1 MSAELGS
8 SQMLTEVA
16 PLGAQ
21 AAFPDAP
28 GTARGPGRTPD
39 PTPDPALDAA
49 LDPAD
54 AAPDGRAAAGPVP
67 PSADAADPGD
77 SGPAAVPVP
86 AAALAA
92 AVPAPAG
99 PLDDEVADPDAPDP
113 DAAADPGAAAPD
125 AVSSGSIDTRTLSRA
140 LFLRLAELPPGD
152 SPERTYV
159 RDTLIELNLPLVRY
173 AAARF
178 RSRNEP
184 MEDIVQVGTI
194 GLIKAIDR
202 FDCRRGTEFPTFAMP
217 TVIGEIKRYFRDT
230 SWSVRV
236 PRRLQELR
244 LALTKASDDLAQRL
258 DRSPT
263 VPELAQYLGV
273 SDEDV
278 VDGLAVGNAYTA
290 SSLDS
295 PAPEEDGG
303 EGSLADRL
311 GYEDTALEGVEYRES
326 LKPLLAQLPARERR
340 IIMLRFF
347 GNMTQSQI
355 GDEVGISQMHV
366 SRLLTRTLAQLR
378 AGLIA
383 D

>member
-1 MSAELGS
+1 MSTELGS
-8 SQMLTEVA
+8 SKVLT
-16 PLGAQ
+16 L
-21 AAFPDAP
+21 
-28 GTARGPGRTPD
+28 TP
-39 PTPDPALDAA
+39 
-49 LDPAD
+49 
-54 AAPDGRAAAGPVP
+54 
-67 PSADAADPGD
+67 
-77 SGPAAVPVP
+77 VPVP
-86 AAALAA
+86 TQTTAPTATESAEATPPPLVVTSGAL
-92 AVPAPAG
+92 
-99 PLDDEVADPDAPDP
+99 
-113 DAAADPGAAAPD
+113 
-125 AVSSGSIDTRTLSRA
+125 DTRTLSRS
-140 LFLRLAELPPGD
+140 LFLRLRALDTEGVAAD

-202 FDCRRGTEFPTFAMP
+202 FDCERGVEFPTFAMP
-217 TVIGEIKRYFRDT
+217 TVVGEIKRFFRDT

-244 LALTKASDDLAQRL
+244 LALTKASDELAQKL

-263 VPELAQYLGV
+263 VPELAAVLGV
-273 SDEDV
+273 SEEDV

-295 PAPEEDGG
+295 PSPEDDGG

-326 LKPLLAQLPARERR
+326 LKPLLAKLPPRERQ

-347 GNMTQSQI
+347 ANMTQSQI
-355 GDEVGISQMHV
+355 GEEVGISQMHV

-378 AGLIA
+378 EGLIA

>member
-1 MSAELGS
+1 MSAEQGS
-8 SQMLTEVA
+8 SKVLTLTPVPVLVSEPVPTQKTAATAAESEALLPPAPTVA
-16 PLGAQ
+16 PE
-21 AAFPDAP
+21 
-28 GTARGPGRTPD
+28 
-39 PTPDPALDAA
+39 AL
-49 LDPAD
+49 
-54 AAPDGRAAAGPVP
+54 
-67 PSADAADPGD
+67 
-77 SGPAAVPVP
+77 
-86 AAALAA
+86 
-92 AVPAPAG
+92 
-99 PLDDEVADPDAPDP
+99 
-113 DAAADPGAAAPD
+113 
-125 AVSSGSIDTRTLSRA
+125 DTRTLSRS
-140 LFLRLAELPPGD
+140 LFLRLRALDAVGAAAD
-152 SPERTYV
+152 SPERTHV

-202 FDCRRGTEFPTFAMP
+202 FDCERGVEFPTFAMP
-217 TVIGEIKRYFRDT
+217 TVVGEIKRFFRDT

-244 LALTKASDDLAQRL
+244 LALTKASDELAQKL

-263 VPELAQYLGV
+263 VPELAAVLGV
-273 SDEDV
+273 SEEDV

-295 PAPEEDGG
+295 PSPEDDGG

-311 GYEDTALEGVEYRES
+311 GYEDAALEGVEYRES
-326 LKPLLAQLPARERR
+326 LKPLLAKLPPRERQ

-347 GNMTQSQI
+347 ANMTQSQI
-355 GDEVGISQMHV
+355 GEEVGISQMHV

-378 AGLIA
+378 EGLIS

>member
-1 MSAELGS
+1 MSTELGS
-8 SQMLTEVA
+8 SKVLT
-16 PLGAQ
+16 L
-21 AAFPDAP
+21 
-28 GTARGPGRTPD
+28 TP
-39 PTPDPALDAA
+39 
-49 LDPAD
+49 
-54 AAPDGRAAAGPVP
+54 
-67 PSADAADPGD
+67 
-77 SGPAAVPVP
+77 VPVP
-86 AAALAA
+86 TQTTAPTAAESAETAPPPMVVTSGAL
-92 AVPAPAG
+92 
-99 PLDDEVADPDAPDP
+99 
-113 DAAADPGAAAPD
+113 
-125 AVSSGSIDTRTLSRA
+125 DTRTLSRS
-140 LFLRLAELPPGD
+140 LFLRLRALDTEGVAAD

-202 FDCRRGTEFPTFAMP
+202 FDCERGVEFPTFAMP
-217 TVIGEIKRYFRDT
+217 TVVGEIKRFFRDT

-244 LALTKASDDLAQRL
+244 LALTKASDELAQKL

-263 VPELAQYLGV
+263 VPELAAVLGV
-273 SDEDV
+273 SEEDV

-295 PAPEEDGG
+295 PSPEDDGG

-326 LKPLLAQLPARERR
+326 LKPLLAKLPPRERQ

-347 GNMTQSQI
+347 ANMTQSQI
-355 GDEVGISQMHV
+355 GEEVGISQMHV

-378 AGLIA
+378 EGLIA

>member
-1 MSAELGS
+1 MSVELGS
-8 SQMLTEVA
+8 SKVLAENTSPAPGAPPGPAEPGSVSPVLDGVA
-16 PLGAQ
+16 PDDLAG
-21 AAFPDAP
+21 
-28 GTARGPGRTPD
+28 GE
-39 PTPDPALDAA
+39 PAEL
-49 LDPAD
+49 
-54 AAPDGRAAAGPVP
+54 AGVV
-67 PSADAADPGD
+67 
-77 SGPAAVPVP
+77 AAVP
-86 AAALAA
+86 
-92 AVPAPAG
+92 
-99 PLDDEVADPDAPDP
+99 DSDT
-113 DAAADPGAAAPD
+113 
-125 AVSSGSIDTRTLSRA
+125 IDTRTLSRS
-140 LFLRLAELPPGD
+140 LFLRLAALDKAAAE
-152 SPERTYV
+152 SPETANTAERMYV

-202 FDCRRGTEFPTFAMP
+202 FDCERGVEFPTFAMP
-217 TVIGEIKRYFRDT
+217 TVVGEIKRFFRDT

-244 LALTKASDDLAQRL
+244 LALTKASDELSQTL

-263 VPELAQYLGV
+263 VTELAGCLGV
-273 SDEDV
+273 SEEDV

-295 PAPEEDGG
+295 PALEEDGG

-311 GYEDTALEGVEYRES
+311 GYEDSALEGVEYRES
-326 LKPLLAQLPARERR
+326 LKPLLAKLPPRERQ

-347 GNMTQSQI
+347 ANMTQSQI
-355 GDEVGISQMHV
+355 GEEVGISQMHV

-378 AGLIA
+378 EGLIA
-383 D
+383 ED

>member
-1 MSAELGS
+1 MSADQGS
-8 SQMLTEVA
+8 SKVLTPTKSEAA
-16 PLGAQ
+16 PKELDALDVLDGFEGVTALDAVPALDTVPAQ
-21 AAFPDAP
+21 AADPAVE
-28 GTARGPGRTPD
+28 TLPD
-39 PTPDPALDAA
+39 PQVAA
-49 LDPAD
+49 N
-54 AAPDGRAAAGPVP
+54 
-67 PSADAADPGD
+67 
-77 SGPAAVPVP
+77 
-86 AAALAA
+86 
-92 AVPAPAG
+92 
-99 PLDDEVADPDAPDP
+99 
-113 DAAADPGAAAPD
+113 
-125 AVSSGSIDTRTLSRA
+125 IDTRTLSRS
-140 LFLRLAELPPGD
+140 LFLRLAALEQD
-152 SPERTYV
+152 SPERAYV

-202 FDCRRGTEFPTFAMP
+202 FDCERGVEFPTFAMP
-217 TVIGEIKRYFRDT
+217 TVVGEIKRFFRDT

-244 LALTKASDDLAQRL
+244 LALTKASDELSQKL

-263 VPELAQYLGV
+263 VTELAAVLGV
-273 SDEDV
+273 SEEDV

-295 PAPEEDGG
+295 PAPEDDGG

-326 LKPLLAQLPARERR
+326 LKPLLAKLPPRERR

-347 GNMTQSQI
+347 ANMTQSQI
-355 GDEVGISQMHV
+355 GEEVGISQMHV

-378 AGLIA
+378 EGLIS

>member
-1 MSAELGS
+1 MSVEQGS
-8 SQMLTEVA
+8 SKVLTLTPA
-16 PLGAQ
+16 PVLSPTSEQLSSVSATDETLPKPSASLS
-21 AAFPDAP
+21 AADSPP
-28 GTARGPGRTPD
+28 E
-39 PTPDPALDAA
+39 
-49 LDPAD
+49 
-54 AAPDGRAAAGPVP
+54 
-67 PSADAADPGD
+67 PSADAGD
-77 SGPAAVPVP
+77 G
-86 AAALAA
+86 
-92 AVPAPAG
+92 G
-99 PLDDEVADPDAPDP
+99 
-113 DAAADPGAAAPD
+113 GA
-125 AVSSGSIDTRTLSRA
+125 IDTRTLSRS
-140 LFLRLAELPPGD
+140 LFLRLRALDAQQAGD

-202 FDCRRGTEFPTFAMP
+202 FDCERGVEFPTFAMP
-217 TVIGEIKRYFRDT
+217 TVVGEIKRFFRDT

-244 LALTKASDDLAQRL
+244 LALTKASDELAQRL

-263 VPELAQYLGV
+263 VPELAAVLGV
-273 SDEDV
+273 SEEEV

-295 PAPEEDGG
+295 PSPEDEGG

-326 LKPLLAQLPARERR
+326 LKPLLAKLPPRERQ

-347 GNMTQSQI
+347 ANMTQSQI
-355 GDEVGISQMHV
+355 GEEVGISQMHV

-378 AGLIA
+378 QGLTA

>member
-1 MSAELGS
+1 MSAEQGS
-8 SQMLTEVA
+8 SKVL
-16 PLGAQ
+16 
-21 AAFPDAP
+21 
-28 GTARGPGRTPD
+28 
-39 PTPDPALDAA
+39 ALAESET
-49 LDPAD
+49 
-54 AAPDGRAAAGPVP
+54 APD
-67 PSADAADPGD
+67 SIE
-77 SGPAAVPVP
+77 
-86 AAALAA
+86 ALAA
-92 AVPAPAG
+92 VEPVGPIDSVGPVGPVGPVEDTRAGEAVPDLDAVPAQALPAT
-99 PLDDEVADPDAPDP
+99 EA
-113 DAAADPGAAAPD
+113 
-125 AVSSGSIDTRTLSRA
+125 IDTRTLSRS
-140 LFLRLAELPPGD
+140 LFLRLAALGED
-152 SPERTYV
+152 SPERAYV

-202 FDCRRGTEFPTFAMP
+202 FDCERGVEFPTFAMP
-217 TVIGEIKRYFRDT
+217 TVVGEIKRFFRDT

-244 LALTKASDDLAQRL
+244 LALTKASDELSQKL

-263 VPELAQYLGV
+263 VGELAAVLGV
-273 SDEDV
+273 SEEDV

-295 PAPEEDGG
+295 PAPEDDGG

-326 LKPLLAQLPARERR
+326 LKPLLAKLPPRERR

-347 GNMTQSQI
+347 ANMTQSQI
-355 GDEVGISQMHV
+355 GEEVGISQMHV
-366 SRLLTRTLAQLR
+366 SRLLTRTLSQLR
-378 AGLIA
+378 EGLIS

>member
-1 MSAELGS
+1 MSAEQGS
-8 SQMLTEVA
+8 SKVLTLSKGTPDGLDRVAATPPARPFAGRSTLDTGLPQPRTEAVTERLTEDATDVPSDVL
-16 PLGAQ
+16 PLL
-21 AAFPDAP
+21 AADVPLIDAP
-28 GTARGPGRTPD
+28 PAGIPPVVTP
-39 PTPDPALDAA
+39 
-49 LDPAD
+49 PAD
-54 AAPDGRAAAGPVP
+54 A
-67 PSADAADPGD
+67 PS
-77 SGPAAVPVP
+77 
-86 AAALAA
+86 
-92 AVPAPAG
+92 
-99 PLDDEVADPDAPDP
+99 
-113 DAAADPGAAAPD
+113 GAAPETGA
-125 AVSSGSIDTRTLSRA
+125 ASSASLDTRTLSRA
-140 LFLRLAELPPGD
+140 LFLRLATLAQD
-152 SPERTYV
+152 SPERAYV

-202 FDCRRGTEFPTFAMP
+202 FDCERGVEFPTFAMP
-217 TVIGEIKRYFRDT
+217 TVVGEIKRFFRDT

-244 LALTKASDDLAQRL
+244 LALTKTSDELAQKL

-263 VPELAQYLGV
+263 VPELAKALGV
-273 SDEDV
+273 SEDDV

-295 PAPEEDGG
+295 PAPEDDGG

-326 LKPLLAQLPARERR
+326 LKPLLAKLPPRERR

-347 GNMTQSQI
+347 ANMTQSQI
-355 GDEVGISQMHV
+355 GEEVGISQMHV

-378 AGLIA
+378 EGLIA

>member
-1 MSAELGS
+1 MSVQLGS
-8 SQMLTEVA
+8 SKVLTGSTAAETLPGA
-16 PLGAQ
+16 PESPGLL
-21 AAFPDAP
+21 PEP
-28 GTARGPGRTPD
+28 TGTAE
-39 PTPDPALDAA
+39 AA
-49 LDPAD
+49 E
-54 AAPDGRAAAGPVP
+54 
-67 PSADAADPGD
+67 
-77 SGPAAVPVP
+77 
-86 AAALAA
+86 
-92 AVPAPAG
+92 VPAPT
-99 PLDDEVADPDAPDP
+99 E
-113 DAAADPGAAAPD
+113 GAVDGAL
-125 AVSSGSIDTRTLSRA
+125 DTRTLSRS
-140 LFLRLAELPPGD
+140 LFLRLAALDRATESGRPA
-152 SPERTYV
+152 SSAERTYV

-202 FDCRRGTEFPTFAMP
+202 FDCERGVEFPTFAMP
-217 TVIGEIKRYFRDT
+217 TVVGEIKRFFRDT

-244 LALTKASDDLAQRL
+244 LALTKASDELSQTL

-263 VPELAQYLGV
+263 VTELATCLGV
-273 SDEDV
+273 SEEDV

-295 PAPEEDGG
+295 PSLEEDGG

-326 LKPLLAQLPARERR
+326 LKPLLAKLPPRERQ

-355 GDEVGISQMHV
+355 GEEVGISQMHV

-378 AGLIA
+378 EGLIA
-383 D
+383 EE

>member
-1 MSAELGS
+1 MSTELGS
-8 SQMLTEVA
+8 SKVLT
-16 PLGAQ
+16 L
-21 AAFPDAP
+21 
-28 GTARGPGRTPD
+28 TP
-39 PTPDPALDAA
+39 
-49 LDPAD
+49 
-54 AAPDGRAAAGPVP
+54 
-67 PSADAADPGD
+67 
-77 SGPAAVPVP
+77 VPVP
-86 AAALAA
+86 TQTTAPTAAESSAGSPADSAVGSSVGSVVDSVESTAPPLPTTSGAL
-92 AVPAPAG
+92 
-99 PLDDEVADPDAPDP
+99 
-113 DAAADPGAAAPD
+113 
-125 AVSSGSIDTRTLSRA
+125 DTRTLSRS
-140 LFLRLAELPPGD
+140 LFLRLRALADEGAAPD

-202 FDCRRGTEFPTFAMP
+202 FDCERGVEFPTFAMP
-217 TVIGEIKRYFRDT
+217 TVVGEIKRFFRDT

-244 LALTKASDDLAQRL
+244 LALTKASDELSQKL

-263 VPELAQYLGV
+263 VPELAAVLGV
-273 SDEDV
+273 SEEDV

-295 PAPEEDGG
+295 PAPEDDGG

-326 LKPLLAQLPARERR
+326 LKPLLAKLPPRERQ

-347 GNMTQSQI
+347 ANMTQSQI
-355 GDEVGISQMHV
+355 GEEVGISQMHV

-378 AGLIA
+378 EGLISE

>member
-1 MSAELGS
+1 MSAEQGS
-8 SQMLTEVA
+8 SKVLTKTVA
-16 PLGAQ
+16 APQKLDALDVLDGFEGA
-21 AAFPDAP
+21 
-28 GTARGPGRTPD
+28 
-39 PTPDPALDAA
+39 PALDAA
-49 LDPAD
+49 PA
-54 AAPDGRAAAGPVP
+54 P
-67 PSADAADPGD
+67 
-77 SGPAAVPVP
+77 
-86 AAALAA
+86 
-92 AVPAPAG
+92 AVPAPA
-99 PLDDEVADPDAPDP
+99 P
-113 DAAADPGAAAPD
+113 DAAPAAEEAAQLP
-125 AVSSGSIDTRTLSRA
+125 VLSGDIDTRTLSRS
-140 LFLRLAELPPGD
+140 LFLRLAALGED
-152 SPERTYV
+152 SPERGYV

-202 FDCRRGTEFPTFAMP
+202 FDCERGVEFPTFAMP
-217 TVIGEIKRYFRDT
+217 TVVGEIKRFFRDT

-244 LALTKASDDLAQRL
+244 LALTKASDELSQRL

-263 VPELAQYLGV
+263 VPELAAALGV
-273 SDEDV
+273 SEEDV

-295 PAPEEDGG
+295 PAPEDDGG

-326 LKPLLAQLPARERR
+326 LKPLLAKLPPRERR

-347 GNMTQSQI
+347 ANMTQSQI
-355 GDEVGISQMHV
+355 GEEVGISQMHV
-366 SRLLTRTLAQLR
+366 SRLLTRTLSQLR
-378 AGLIA
+378 EGLVS

>member
-1 MSAELGS
+1 MSVEQGS
-8 SQMLTEVA
+8 SKVLIK
-16 PLGAQ
+16 
-21 AAFPDAP
+21 DAP
-28 GTARGPGRTPD
+28 DMLDRA
-39 PTPDPALDAA
+39 PAI
-49 LDPAD
+49 
-54 AAPDGRAAAGPVP
+54 PVIP
-67 PSADAADPGD
+67 
-77 SGPAAVPVP
+77 VQPVP
-86 AAALAA
+86 AQAPPIVTQPEAL
-92 AVPAPAG
+92 
-99 PLDDEVADPDAPDP
+99 
-113 DAAADPGAAAPD
+113 
-125 AVSSGSIDTRTLSRA
+125 DTRTLSRS
-140 LFLRLAELPPGD
+140 LFLRLAVLDKD

-202 FDCRRGTEFPTFAMP
+202 FDCGRGVEFPTFAMP
-217 TVIGEIKRYFRDT
+217 TVVGEIKRFFRDT

-244 LALTKASDDLAQRL
+244 LALTKASDELAQKL

-263 VPELAQYLGV
+263 VPELAAVLGV
-273 SDEDV
+273 SEDDV

-295 PAPEEDGG
+295 PSAEDDGG

-326 LKPLLAQLPARERR
+326 LKPLLAKLPPRERQ

-347 GNMTQSQI
+347 ANMTQSQI
-355 GDEVGISQMHV
+355 GEEVGISQMHV
-366 SRLLTRTLAQLR
+366 SRLLTRTLSQLR
-378 AGLIA
+378 EGLIA

>member
-1 MSAELGS
+1 MSTELGS
-8 SQMLTEVA
+8 SKVLT
-16 PLGAQ
+16 L
-21 AAFPDAP
+21 
-28 GTARGPGRTPD
+28 TP
-39 PTPDPALDAA
+39 
-49 LDPAD
+49 
-54 AAPDGRAAAGPVP
+54 
-67 PSADAADPGD
+67 
-77 SGPAAVPVP
+77 VPVP
-86 AAALAA
+86 TQTT
-92 AVPAPAG
+92 APAAT
-99 PLDDEVADPDAPDP
+99 DSTETATTAPP
-113 DAAADPGAAAPD
+113 PMVVTSGAL
-125 AVSSGSIDTRTLSRA
+125 DTRTLSRS
-140 LFLRLAELPPGD
+140 LFLRLRALDTEGVTAD

-202 FDCRRGTEFPTFAMP
+202 FDCERGVEFPTFAMP
-217 TVIGEIKRYFRDT
+217 TVVGEIKRFFRDT

-244 LALTKASDDLAQRL
+244 LALTKASDELAQKL

-263 VPELAQYLGV
+263 VPELAAVLGV
-273 SDEDV
+273 SEEDV

-295 PAPEEDGG
+295 PSTEDDGG

-326 LKPLLAQLPARERR
+326 LKPLLAKLPPRERQ

-347 GNMTQSQI
+347 ANMTQSQI
-355 GDEVGISQMHV
+355 GEEVGISQMHV

-378 AGLIA
+378 EGLIG

>member
-1 MSAELGS
+1 MSVELGS
-8 SQMLTEVA
+8 SKVLAENTTPGA
-16 PLGAQ
+16 PPGPAE
-21 AAFPDAP
+21 PGSAP
-28 GTARGPGRTPD
+28 
-39 PTPDPALDAA
+39 
-49 LDPAD
+49 
-54 AAPDGRAAAGPVP
+54 APQDLVE
-67 PSADAADPGD
+67 
-77 SGPAAVPVP
+77 PAAVV
-86 AAALAA
+86 AA
-92 AVPAPAG
+92 
-99 PLDDEVADPDAPDP
+99 
-113 DAAADPGAAAPD
+113 GAA
-125 AVSSGSIDTRTLSRA
+125 IDTRTLSRS
-140 LFLRLAELPPGD
+140 LFLRLAALDRAAVD
-152 SPERTYV
+152 SPETAPSAERTYV

-202 FDCRRGTEFPTFAMP
+202 FDCERGVEFPTFAMP
-217 TVIGEIKRYFRDT
+217 TVVGEIKRFFRDT

-244 LALTKASDDLAQRL
+244 LALTKASDELSQTL

-263 VPELAQYLGV
+263 VTELATCLGV
-273 SDEDV
+273 SEEDV

-295 PAPEEDGG
+295 PSMEDDGG

-326 LKPLLAQLPARERR
+326 LKPLLAKLPPRERQ

-347 GNMTQSQI
+347 ANMTQSQI
-355 GDEVGISQMHV
+355 GEEVGISQMHV

-378 AGLIA
+378 EGLIA
-383 D
+383 ED

>member
-1 MSAELGS
+1 MSVQLGS
-8 SQMLTEVA
+8 SKVLTGNTAAEA
-16 PLGAQ
+16 LPQPPGATQ
-21 AAFPDAP
+21 DSAVV
-28 GTARGPGRTPD
+28 D
-39 PTPDPALDAA
+39 PEAVSAL
-49 LDPAD
+49 
-54 AAPDGRAAAGPVP
+54 
-67 PSADAADPGD
+67 PS
-77 SGPAAVPVP
+77 VP
-86 AAALAA
+86 AE
-92 AVPAPAG
+92 
-99 PLDDEVADPDAPDP
+99 DDTL
-113 DAAADPGAAAPD
+113 
-125 AVSSGSIDTRTLSRA
+125 DTRTLSRS
-140 LFLRLAELPPGD
+140 LFLRLAALDRAAESGRPAPA
-152 SPERTYV
+152 SERAYV

-202 FDCRRGTEFPTFAMP
+202 FDCERGVEFPTFAMP
-217 TVIGEIKRYFRDT
+217 TVVGEIKRFFRDT

-244 LALTKASDDLAQRL
+244 LALTKASDELSQTL

-263 VPELAQYLGV
+263 VTELATCLGV
-273 SDEDV
+273 SEEDV

-295 PAPEEDGG
+295 PSLEEDGG

-326 LKPLLAQLPARERR
+326 LKPLLAKLPPRERQ

-355 GDEVGISQMHV
+355 GEEVGISQMHV

-378 AGLIA
+378 EGLIA
-383 D
+383 EE

>member
-1 MSAELGS
+1 MSTELDS
-8 SQMLTEVA
+8 SKVLT
-16 PLGAQ
+16 L
-21 AAFPDAP
+21 
-28 GTARGPGRTPD
+28 T
-39 PTPDPALDAA
+39 
-49 LDPAD
+49 
-54 AAPDGRAAAGPVP
+54 PVP
-67 PSADAADPGD
+67 V
-77 SGPAAVPVP
+77 VPVP
-86 AAALAA
+86 TQTTAPTAPESTE
-92 AVPAPAG
+92 PAP
-99 PLDDEVADPDAPDP
+99 PPMPVTT
-113 DAAADPGAAAPD
+113 GAL
-125 AVSSGSIDTRTLSRA
+125 DTRTLSRS
-140 LFLRLAELPPGD
+140 LFLRLRALDTEGAAAD

-202 FDCRRGTEFPTFAMP
+202 FDCERGVEFPTFAMP
-217 TVIGEIKRYFRDT
+217 TVVGEIKRFFRDT

-244 LALTKASDDLAQRL
+244 LALTKAGDELAQKL

-263 VPELAQYLGV
+263 VPELAAVLGV
-273 SDEDV
+273 SEEDV

-295 PAPEEDGG
+295 PSPEDDGG

-326 LKPLLAQLPARERR
+326 LKPLLAKLPPRERQ

-347 GNMTQSQI
+347 ANMTQSQI
-355 GDEVGISQMHV
+355 GEEVGISQMHV

-378 AGLIA
+378 EGLIS

>member
-1 MSAELGS
+1 MSTELGS
-8 SQMLTEVA
+8 SKVLT
-16 PLGAQ
+16 L
-21 AAFPDAP
+21 
-28 GTARGPGRTPD
+28 TP
-39 PTPDPALDAA
+39 
-49 LDPAD
+49 
-54 AAPDGRAAAGPVP
+54 
-67 PSADAADPGD
+67 
-77 SGPAAVPVP
+77 VPVP
-86 AAALAA
+86 AQTTAPTATDSTETVNTAETTETAPPPMVVTSGAL
-92 AVPAPAG
+92 
-99 PLDDEVADPDAPDP
+99 
-113 DAAADPGAAAPD
+113 
-125 AVSSGSIDTRTLSRA
+125 DTRTLSRS
-140 LFLRLAELPPGD
+140 LFLRLRALDTEGAAAD

-202 FDCRRGTEFPTFAMP
+202 FDCERGVEFPTFAMP
-217 TVIGEIKRYFRDT
+217 TVVGEIKRFFRDT

-244 LALTKASDDLAQRL
+244 LALTKASDELAQKL

-263 VPELAQYLGV
+263 VPELAAVLGV
-273 SDEDV
+273 SEEDV

-295 PAPEEDGG
+295 PSPEDDGG

-311 GYEDTALEGVEYRES
+311 GYEDSALEGVEYRES
-326 LKPLLAQLPARERR
+326 LKPLLAKLPPRERQ

-347 GNMTQSQI
+347 ANMTQSQI
-355 GDEVGISQMHV
+355 GEEVGISQMHV

-378 AGLIA
+378 EGLIS

>member
-1 MSAELGS
+1 MSAEQGS
-8 SQMLTEVA
+8 SKVLTLTPMPTQTTAPTAADHAPATGVTTTPGDGADLAADHTTNHATNHATDDTTAPATPAAETAVEASVESTVA
-16 PLGAQ
+16 VV
-21 AAFPDAP
+21 
-28 GTARGPGRTPD
+28 
-39 PTPDPALDAA
+39 
-49 LDPAD
+49 
-54 AAPDGRAAAGPVP
+54 AAPE
-67 PSADAADPGD
+67 
-77 SGPAAVPVP
+77 
-86 AAALAA
+86 AL
-92 AVPAPAG
+92 
-99 PLDDEVADPDAPDP
+99 
-113 DAAADPGAAAPD
+113 
-125 AVSSGSIDTRTLSRA
+125 DTRTLSRS
-140 LFLRLAELPPGD
+140 LFLRLRALDEEGAAAD

-202 FDCRRGTEFPTFAMP
+202 FDCERGVEFPTFAMP
-217 TVIGEIKRYFRDT
+217 TVVGEIKRFFRDT

-244 LALTKASDDLAQRL
+244 LALTKASDELSQKL

-263 VPELAQYLGV
+263 VPELAAVLGV
-273 SDEDV
+273 SEEDV

-295 PAPEEDGG
+295 PSPEDDGG

-311 GYEDTALEGVEYRES
+311 GYEDSALEGVEYRES
-326 LKPLLAQLPARERR
+326 LKPLLAKLPPRERQ

-347 GNMTQSQI
+347 ANMTQSQI
-355 GDEVGISQMHV
+355 GEEVGISQMHV

-378 AGLIA
+378 EGLIA

>member
-1 MSAELGS
+1 MSAEQGS
-8 SQMLTEVA
+8 SKVLTLTPASELAPVA
-16 PLGAQ
+16 M
-21 AAFPDAP
+21 
-28 GTARGPGRTPD
+28 T
-39 PTPDPALDAA
+39 
-49 LDPAD
+49 
-54 AAPDGRAAAGPVP
+54 GPVP
-67 PSADAADPGD
+67 MTAPVSVTAPALVTLPAPVTAPTAMDSAAGALADAP
-77 SGPAAVPVP
+77 PT
-86 AAALAA
+86 
-92 AVPAPAG
+92 AP
-99 PLDDEVADPDAPDP
+99 
-113 DAAADPGAAAPD
+113 AAPD
-125 AVSSGSIDTRTLSRA
+125 ASAAIDTRTLSRS
-140 LFLRLAELPPGD
+140 LFQRLAVLDQD

-202 FDCRRGTEFPTFAMP
+202 FDCERGVEFPTFAMP
-217 TVIGEIKRYFRDT
+217 TVVGEIKRFFRDT

-244 LALTKASDDLAQRL
+244 LALTKASDELAQKL

-263 VPELAQYLGV
+263 VPELAAVLGV
-273 SDEDV
+273 SEEDV

-295 PAPEEDGG
+295 PSPEDDGG

-311 GYEDTALEGVEYRES
+311 GYEDSALEGVEYRES
-326 LKPLLAQLPARERR
+326 LKPLLAKLPPRERQ

-347 GNMTQSQI
+347 ANMTQSQI
-355 GDEVGISQMHV
+355 GEEVGISQMHV

-378 AGLIA
+378 EGLIS